1 MCETIPSR
9 LSAGLKRIPLP
20 GRLAG
25 EALKWNLTWIAS
37 GSVKVEMGG
46 GAYLV
51 LARGIGTSVHLSGR
65 GFETSERGSLC
76 HATILSF
83 RPSPPLPPGMGYLG
97 AKARRK
103 QPWLVAALAFFV
115 IGASVSPLFRALM
128 INTHCG
134 QFSVSVVVEPRW

>member
-51 LARGIGTSVHLSGR
+51 LARGIGTSVHLRAVASRRANGGHSAMPRSCRSGR
-65 GFETSERGSLC
+65 RRRC
-76 HATILSF
+76 
-83 RPSPPLPPGMGYLG
+83 RPGYLG
-97 AKARRK
+97 AKAQSK
-103 QPWLVAALAFFV
+103 ATLVGAALAFFV
-115 IGASVSPLFRALM
+115 ISASVSPLFRALM

-134 QFSVSVVVEPRW
+134 QCSVSVVVEPRW